1 MNDEPGRKYGSDAG
15 TFPEL
20 EDLEREM
27 ADVLKKSEP
36 PPLPPEK
43 MEALL
48 AMLRPIVAARREEST
63 PNLSKPTGRMDFG
76 KFIRLVGGQASLL
89 ERPFWMVMGLIMAGN
104 LALLASNTLQPL
116 VIIIL
121 ILVLPL
127 VGGISI
133 VYSLHGSRGG
143 LWEIEQASAAG
154 TQRIFAARLMLMFGL
169 QLLLALPTLAAYGAQ
184 AGGLVVARMALAWLA
199 PTVAL
204 SGMIL
209 FLFSHWGEWPSVGIA
224 VLMWGSLTLF
234 SASRAGIIGLAEM
247 VLTRIVFNPLL
258 PLLAGLGLA
267 AGLAFGAL
275 GMRRLYSR
283 SSEWS

>member
-1 MNDEPGRKYGSDAG
+1 MNDESGQKYQAKPDD
-15 TFPEL
+15 FPEMKAW
-20 EDLEREM
+20 ERDM

-36 PPLPPEK
+36 PPLDPEK

-48 AMLRPIVAARREEST
+48 ATLRPMVAARREAPGLNPSI
-63 PNLSKPTGRMDFG
+63 PSGRMRLNE
-76 KFIRLVGGQASLL
+76 FIRLVRGQASLL

-104 LALLASNTLQPL
+104 LALLASNILQPL
-116 VIIIL
+116 ITTL
-121 ILVLPL
+121 FLALPL

-143 LWEIEQASAAG
+143 MWEIEQASPTG
-154 TQRIFAARLMLMFGL
+154 IQRIFAARLTLMFGL
-169 QLLLALPTLAAYGAQ
+169 QLLLALPVLVSYGAQ
-184 AGGLVVARMALAWLA
+184 AGGLVLARMVLAWLA

-209 FLFSHWGEWPSVGIA
+209 FLFSYWGEWPSVGIT
-224 VLMWGSLTLF
+224 VLVWGSLILF
-234 SASRAGIIGLAEM
+234 GASRAGFIGFAEM

-258 PLLAGLGLA
+258 PLLAVLGIA

-275 GMRRLYSR
+275 GMHRLSSR
-283 SSEWS
+283 SSSWS

>member
-1 MNDEPGRKYGSDAG
+1 MNDEPGRKYESDAG

-63 PNLSKPTGRMDFG
+63 PNLSKPAGRMDFG
-76 KFIRLVGGQASLL
+76 EFIRLVGGQASLL

-104 LALLASNTLQPL
+104 LALLALNILQPL
-116 VIIIL
+116 ITTL
-121 ILVLPL
+121 FLALPL

-143 LWEIEQASAAG
+143 MWEIEQASPAG
-154 TQRIFAARLMLMFGL
+154 IQRIFASRLTLMFVL
-169 QLLLALPTLAAYGAQ
+169 QLLLALPVLVSYGAQ
-184 AGGLVVARMALAWLA
+184 AGVLVLARMVLAWLA

-209 FLFSHWGEWPSVGIA
+209 FLFSYWGEWPSVGIT
-224 VLMWGSLTLF
+224 VLVWGSLILF
-234 SASRAGIIGLAEM
+234 GASRAGIIGLAEM

-258 PLLAGLGLA
+258 PLLAVLGLA

-275 GMRRLYSR
+275 GMRRLSSGR
-283 SSEWS
+283 SSWS

>member
-1 MNDEPGRKYGSDAG
+1 MNDEPGRKYESDAG

-48 AMLRPIVAARREEST
+48 AMLRPIVAARGEEST
-63 PNLSKPTGRMDFG
+63 SNLSKPAGRMDFG
-76 KFIRLVGGQASLL
+76 EFIRLVGGQASLL

-104 LALLASNTLQPL
+104 LALLALNILQPL
-116 VIIIL
+116 ITTL
-121 ILVLPL
+121 FLALPL

-143 LWEIEQASAAG
+143 MWEIEQASPAG
-154 TQRIFAARLMLMFGL
+154 IQRIFAARLMLMFGL
-169 QLLLALPTLAAYGAQ
+169 QLLLALPVLVSYGAQ
-184 AGGLVVARMALAWLA
+184 AGDLVLARMVLAWLA

-209 FLFSHWGEWPSVGIA
+209 FLFSYWGEWPSVGIT
-224 VLMWGSLTLF
+224 VLVWGSLILF
-234 SASRAGIIGLAEM
+234 GASRAGFIGLAEM

-258 PLLAGLGLA
+258 PLLGVLGLA

-275 GMRRLYSR
+275 GMRRLSSGR
-283 SSEWS
+283 SSWS

>member
-20 EDLEREM
+20 EDLERDM

-36 PPLPPEK
+36 PPLAPEK

-48 AMLRPIVAARREEST
+48 ATLRPMVAARREVST
-63 PNLSKPTGRMDFG
+63 PNLSKTVGRMDFG
-76 KFIRLVGGQASLL
+76 EFIRLVGGQASLL

-104 LALLASNTLQPL
+104 LALLALNILQPL
-116 VIIIL
+116 ITTL
-121 ILVLPL
+121 FLALPL

-143 LWEIEQASAAG
+143 MWEIEQASPAG
-154 TQRIFAARLMLMFGL
+154 LQRIFASRLTLMFVL
-169 QLLLALPTLAAYGAQ
+169 QLLLALPVLVSYGAQ
-184 AGGLVVARMALAWLA
+184 AGVLVLARMVLAWLA

-209 FLFSHWGEWPSVGIA
+209 FLFSYWGEWPSVGIT
-224 VLMWGSLTLF
+224 VLVWGSLILF
-234 SASRAGIIGLAEM
+234 GASRAGIIGLAEM

-258 PLLAGLGLA
+258 PLLAVLGLA

-275 GMRRLYSR
+275 GMRRLSSGR
-283 SSEWS
+283 SSWS

>member
-1 MNDEPGRKYGSDAG
+1 MNDESGQKYQAKPDD
-15 TFPEL
+15 FPEMKAW
-20 EDLEREM
+20 ERDM

-36 PPLPPEK
+36 PPLDPEK

-48 AMLRPIVAARREEST
+48 ATLRPMVAARREAPGLNPSI
-63 PNLSKPTGRMDFG
+63 PSGRMRLNE
-76 KFIRLVGGQASLL
+76 FIRLVRGQASLL

-104 LALLASNTLQPL
+104 LALLASNILQPL
-116 VIIIL
+116 ITTL
-121 ILVLPL
+121 FLALPL

-143 LWEIEQASAAG
+143 MWEIEQASPTG
-154 TQRIFAARLMLMFGL
+154 IQRIFAARLTLMFGL
-169 QLLLALPTLAAYGAQ
+169 QLLLALPVLVSYGAQ
-184 AGGLVVARMALAWLA
+184 AGGLVLARMVLAWLT

-209 FLFSHWGEWPSVGIA
+209 FLFSYWGEWPSVGIT
-224 VLMWGSLTLF
+224 VLVWGSLILF
-234 SASRAGIIGLAEM
+234 GASRAGFIGFAEM

-258 PLLAGLGLA
+258 PLLAVLGIA

-275 GMRRLYSR
+275 GMHRLSSR
-283 SSEWS
+283 SSSWS